1 MDQRSTTVPTEDRD
15 QLARIESCVDH
26 LADTLESLA
35 EISVLE
41 EAQAD
46 AVRSAVARLIDDRKT
61 FIGEFATAFTRKE
74 LLAYRAAHRQY
85 AGEPGSLRP
94 EIDDAMLDEALHYF
108 ALLRLAEGCEADS
121 SGHLQRTAEYC
132 RHFAD
137 HLGCEPLFIE
147 DLVYAAHLHDV
158 GLIAVPREILT
169 KRGQID
175 GYERL
180 LLDTH
185 TRAGAYLVNGVI
197 DRLRLDEGPLLAA
210 HEVVLYH
217 HERHDGYGVLGLR
230 GASIPLAARLFQFA
244 DVYDALRRPR
254 PHRPAL
260 DHDAAVTT
268 MLGANRD
275 GATQFDPELVDAFRD
290 CAATFADI
298 HARATSAATI

>member
-1 MDQRSTTVPTEDRD
+1 MDRQVAIAGVDRD
-15 QLARIESCVDH
+15 HLARIESCVDH

-41 EAQAD
+41 AEQAA
-46 AVRSAVARLIDDRKT
+46 AVRASVARLIEDRQG
-61 FIGEFATAFTRKE
+61 FVGEFATAFSRSE
-74 LLAYRAAHRQY
+74 LLAYRAAHGRY
-85 AGEPGSLRP
+85 ADEPDALRP
-94 EIDDAMLDEALHYF
+94 EIDDAMLDEAVHYF

-121 SGHLQRTAEYC
+121 AGHLQRTAEYC
-132 RHFAD
+132 RHFAE
-137 HLGCEPLFIE
+137 HLACERQFTE

-175 GYERL
+175 GYERV

-210 HEVVLYH
+210 HDVALYH

-230 GASIPLAARLFQFA
+230 GASIPLAARLFLFA

-260 DHDAAVTT
+260 SHDAAVAT
-268 MLGANRD
+268 MLEANTG
-275 GATQFDPELVDAFRD
+275 GATQFDPELIEAFRD
-290 CAATFADI
+290 CAGAFAQI
-298 HARATSAATI
+298 HDRAPAAVSN